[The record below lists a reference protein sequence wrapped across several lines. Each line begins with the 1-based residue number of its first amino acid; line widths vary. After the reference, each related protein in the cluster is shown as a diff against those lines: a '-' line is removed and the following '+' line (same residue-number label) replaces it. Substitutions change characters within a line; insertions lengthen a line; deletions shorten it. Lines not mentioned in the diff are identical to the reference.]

1 MCVEMEQQGW
11 IEAWAR
17 RIEALGLTS
26 LVLPFIDTAQALGF
40 LGSQAL
46 VLTQPLAAGLVG
58 DETLEKAVTLLN
70 DPGLLEQLRS
80 SLSRG
85 ES

>member
-80 SLSRG
+80 SLSKG
-85 ES
+85 EG

>member
-1 MCVEMEQQGW
+1 VCAETEQQRW
-11 IEAWAR
+11 VEAWAR
-17 RIEALGLTS
+17 RIEALGLAP
-26 LVLPFIDTAQALGF
+26 LVLPLIDTAQALGF
-40 LGSQAL
+40 LGSQAV
-46 VLTQPLAAGLVG
+46 VLTQPLANGLVSEEAL
-58 DETLEKAVTLLN
+58 DRAVTLLN